1 MSQKAHS
8 LPSKITASVNAVSSL
23 RYRHIYEHA
32 WHNIIY
38 VLQGICSGRSVFFRP
53 EKKNISSVYEIFYDT
68 SVSRSL
74 IFIEAK

>member
-53 EKKNISSVYEIFYDT
+53 EKKTFPVCMKYFTTHPLVDP
-68 SVSRSL
+68 
-74 IFIEAK
+74 